1 MYRTVPDI
9 NNSTLNIF
17 YIFTTALYA
26 SINIG
31 MTKLLIM
38 CTYWKIMVLDFMN
51 LLLLIYSTDIGAVFN
66 CARNYDLPFSRIK
79 CDTNFLIP
87 SLYLILYFSF
97 AISIHN
103 PTFDY
108 TTYIFLPLSCIICD
122 SNFQIRTVCV
132 FIIYIYDRNN
142 LILLSQ
148 TDCNFK
154 QTKLTIPKIYFYVT
168 KYFICIYITTL
179 LNNQHTYF
187 LTVLLFYRR
196 GRG

>member
-79 CDTNFLIP
+79 CDSKFL
-87 SLYLILYFSF
+87 
-97 AISIHN
+97 
-103 PTFDY
+103 TDY
-108 TTYIFLPLSCIICD
+108 TTYTFLPLSCIICD
-122 SNFQIRTVCV
+122 SNFQIHTVCV

-142 LILLSQ
+142 LILSSH

-154 QTKLTIPKIYFYVT
+154 QTKLTIPKIYFYFT
-168 KYFICIYITTL
+168 KYFKCIYITTL
-179 LNNQHTYF
+179 LNYQHTYY
-187 LTVLLFYRR
+187 LTVLQFYRR